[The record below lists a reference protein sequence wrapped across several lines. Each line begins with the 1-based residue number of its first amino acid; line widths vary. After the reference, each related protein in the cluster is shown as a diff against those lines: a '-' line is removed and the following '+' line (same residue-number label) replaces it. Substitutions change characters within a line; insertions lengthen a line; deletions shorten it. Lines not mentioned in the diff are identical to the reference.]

1 MATDA
6 NKAIADSKAALK
18 NAENF
23 GQRETGNKKAGDSK
37 PAASAKPASP
47 SYSAARAARS
57 TGIQSEAES
66 AAAGLKAK
74 ADNVA
79 QYETSNQ

>member
-6 NKAIADSKAALK
+6 NKAIADAKTALK
-18 NAENF
+18 NADNF
-23 GQRETGNKKAGDSK
+23 GQRETGNKKAGDK

-79 QYETSNQ
+79 EYQASTQ